1 MTKRQNR
8 METKY
13 GITEKEMEAA
23 RHCIECARGLGAE
36 GVRVSLSKNV
46 LDTVALLNGAVDKV
60 THCAD
65 RSIYLYLYIDGK
77 YGTYSTNLIEKEQ
90 VGDFIRR
97 AVEATRM
104 LARDEFRK
112 LPDPSRCERNA
123 LNGLELGLYDPA
135 YAGITP
141 KQRMEMAMAGSLFPG
156 DAKEA
161 GPEDA
166 GADAQAEDAAPY
178 RIISEECEWTDSVDD
193 NYVIDSQGFEG
204 RHIETSFSFWTEM
217 TICAKDGKKYSGY
230 SWKASPRLE
239 EVNPEA
245 CPQEALE
252 KAVAQM
258 NPKRVRSGKRTMVVD
273 CNSSS
278 RLVSPLLSALGA
290 AAIQQ
295 KNSFLE
301 DSLGKK
307 VFSEDFSL
315 DDLARTPGKAGSR
328 LFDTEGVATEDR
340 TVIEGGVV
348 RMFFVSTYMAG
359 KTGMEPTVEG
369 ISRPVIRP
377 FSVIPDDGHIANDR
391 NHVISDRNPVIPDSN
406 PVIPDLIGNLDSDK
420 NPKETDSRSKL
431 GMTKEG
437 KPGMTKEEIIRQCG
451 EGILVTG
458 FNGGNCN
465 QTTGDF
471 SYGVEGFLF
480 RNGRI
485 VHPVKEMVI
494 TGNMKDLWNSVVAAG
509 TDAREGTRWQIP
521 TLAFKDV
528 TFNS

>member
-1 MTKRQNR
+1 

-46 LDTVALLNGAVDKV
+46 LDTVALLNGGVDKV

-77 YGTYSTNLIEKEQ
+77 YGTYSTNLLEKDQ
-90 VGDFIRR
+90 VEDFIRR

-104 LARDEFRK
+104 LTKDEFRK
-112 LPDPSRCERNA
+112 LPEPSRCERNA
-123 LNGLELGLYDPA
+123 VSGLELGLYDPA

-141 KQRMEMAMAGSLFPG
+141 RQRMEMAMAGSIFPG
-156 DAKEA
+156 D
-161 GPEDA
+161 
-166 GADAQAEDAAPY
+166 DAQGDTY

-204 RHIETSFSFWTEM
+204 RHIETSFSFWTEV
-217 TICAKDGKKYSGY
+217 TICGKDGKKYSGY
-230 SWKASPRLE
+230 SWSASPRLK
-239 EVNPEA
+239 EVSKEG
-245 CPQEALE
+245 CSQEALE

-258 NPKRVRSGKRTMVVD
+258 NPKRVKSGKRIMVVD

-278 RLVSPLLSALGA
+278 RLVSPLLSALNA
-290 AAIQQ
+290 SAVQQ
-295 KNSFLE
+295 KNSFLK
-301 DSLGKK
+301 DSLDKK
-307 VFSEDFSL
+307 VFSGDFFL

-328 LFDTEGVATEDR
+328 LFDTEGVATADR
-340 TVIEGGVV
+340 TLIEGGVV
-348 RMFFVSTYMAG
+348 RTFFVNTYMAG

-369 ISRPVIRP
+369 VSRPVVRP
-377 FSVIPDDGHIANDR
+377 FSVIPDSR
-391 NHVISDRNPVIPDSN
+391 
-406 PVIPDLIGNLDSDK
+406 PVIPDLS
-420 NPKETDSRSKL
+420 
-431 GMTKEG
+431 
-437 KPGMTKEEIIRQCG
+437 KEEIMRQCD

-471 SYGVEGFLF
+471 SYGIEGFLF
-480 RNGRI
+480 RKGRI

-494 TGNMKDLWNSVVAAG
+494 TGNMTDLWNSIIAAG
-509 TDAREGTRWQIP
+509 SDEREGTRWQIP
-521 TLAFKDV
+521 TLAFKNV